1 MRRILLISGLLLLVA
16 APLRAQDRPVNVILG
31 GGVTFPFGDLS
42 DSFNTGGHF
51 DAGVAFQP
59 SDNFGVEIDYQYH
72 WMPGPERTFPN
83 VGTAGS
89 TLIESNHQM
98 HVGLFDIILRTPSTS
113 PVAGYFMAGPGVY
126 HRIVQL
132 TTPAVGFITVCD
144 PYWYVC
150 FPTAVSTDQIVGDR
164 SSTDF
169 GFNFGAGVTF
179 GGEAR
184 FFVEARYHYVW
195 GDDFTGP
202 GGTTVSSSAQYF
214 PITFG
219 IRF

>member
-1 MRRILLISGLLLLVA
+1 
-16 APLRAQDRPVNVILG
+16 
-31 GGVTFPFGDLS
+31 
-42 DSFNTGGHF
+42 
-51 DAGVAFQP
+51 
-59 SDNFGVEIDYQYH
+59 
-72 WMPGPERTFPN
+72 
-83 VGTAGS
+83 
-89 TLIESNHQM
+89 
-98 HVGLFDIILRTPSTS
+98 
-113 PVAGYFMAGPGVY
+113 MAGPGVY
-126 HRIVQL
+126 NRVVQL

-179 GGEAR
+179 GGGAR
-184 FFVEARYHYVW
+184 FFVEARYHYVM